1 MKYKV
6 GDKVKVRQWE
16 NLKSQYETDEYGDI
30 CHGAMFIQEMKEYCG
45 KEFVI
50 EQVWNDRYSCHGISY
65 LWQDWMFEDVETKTI
80 RIEEQTM
87 FGFPIKHLV
96 LIAHWL
102 RKNDITPEILK
113 SSIESMKYGY
123 DRANQEMEESFK
135 RTFETMKKE
144 GN

>member
-1 MKYKV
+1 MEYEV
-6 GDKVKVRQWE
+6 DGDE
-16 NLKSQYETDEYGDI
+16 
-30 CHGAMFIQEMKEYCG
+30 FIFNGMGFNREMKEYCG
-45 KEFVI
+45 KELVI
-50 EQVWNDRYSCHGISY
+50 RQVWMNIYSCHGNGWS
-65 LWQDWMFEDVETKTI
+65 WQDWMFEDVETKTI